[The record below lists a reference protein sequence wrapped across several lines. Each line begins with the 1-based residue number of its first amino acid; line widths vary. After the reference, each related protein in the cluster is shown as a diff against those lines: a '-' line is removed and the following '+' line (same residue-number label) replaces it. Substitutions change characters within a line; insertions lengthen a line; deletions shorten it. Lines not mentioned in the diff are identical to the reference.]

1 MQINEERKLA
11 ADSPPHQKFEANDE
25 VLGKL
30 GYVVIDRTVNG
41 RASGGVRFAPGVS
54 VDEVA
59 SLARSMTYKWG
70 FLNIPMGGAK
80 AGIFADPDQLGIDR
94 GTLMEAFGR
103 SIAPLVQQ
111 QAYYPGIDLG
121 TTLDDLLSIMSSAG
135 RPLLGEQIDSSLCTA
150 LTVFETIRQIVEV
163 TNQDFKNMRVAVEGF
178 GKVGS
183 SLVELLS
190 QMGVN
195 LVAVST
201 EEGAII
207 QTNGLDG
214 KLLLSLKKQYGDGL
228 VHHYPD
234 VECVQTSELFIQTVD
249 LLVPGAR
256 PHVINM
262 DNIDAVNAKWIVPIS
277 NVPITREAEELLLER
292 GTVVIPDFVANC
304 GGILASNM
312 LSMGF
317 SVKDV
322 QRLVERQFAKVV
334 NRILQSAEMQGGLV
348 REISQA
354 SAWHNH
360 LRLNDPDNFKQKN
373 VDRIMEVLNEQGV
386 NGLWQRFA
394 WRIYRKW
401 PSVNGVIRNAAVDQ
415 YGEWGLG
422 ETLKQFSSTDMN
434 VFS

>member
-1 MQINEERKLA
+1 
-11 ADSPPHQKFEANDE
+11 
-25 VLGKL
+25 
-30 GYVVIDRTVNG
+30 
-41 RASGGVRFAPGVS
+41 
-54 VDEVA
+54 
-59 SLARSMTYKWG
+59 
-70 FLNIPMGGAK
+70 
-80 AGIFADPDQLGIDR
+80 
-94 GTLMEAFGR
+94 
-103 SIAPLVQQ
+103 
-111 QAYYPGIDLG
+111 
-121 TTLDDLLSIMSSAG
+121 
-135 RPLLGEQIDSSLCTA
+135 
-150 LTVFETIRQIVEV
+150 
-163 TNQDFKNMRVAVEGF
+163 
-178 GKVGS
+178 
-183 SLVELLS
+183 
-190 QMGVN
+190 
-195 LVAVST
+195 
-201 EEGAII
+201 
-207 QTNGLDG
+207 
-214 KLLLSLKKQYGDGL
+214 
-228 VHHYPD
+228 
-234 VECVQTSELFIQTVD
+234 
-249 LLVPGAR
+249 
-256 PHVINM
+256 M

-354 SAWHNH
+354 LAWHNH

-422 ETLKQFSSTDMN
+422 ETLKQFSSIDMN
-434 VFS
+434 VFR